1 MAVVPAT
8 VVVAAAVVV
17 AAEAVAVA
25 AAVGD
30 DRSGR
35 KPSGLSPGLGAGWR
49 PPLANVLAQRSDLTF
64 VEVIAEAVDPR
75 APLPASL
82 ATLAGRGVPIVPHGI
97 RLSLGSTERPQPAR
111 VARLAAVA
119 QRCQA
124 PLVSEHVAMVRAGGL
139 EAGHLLPVPLTRQ
152 SLDVVVGN
160 VRAVTAELGVPLALE
175 HPASLLRW
183 PADHLHPADFLT
195 ELAERTDALLVLDV
209 ANLHADRHNHGLD
222 PARFLDRLPWE
233 RIAYVHVAGGVEH
246 DGRYHDTHR
255 HPVPPAVLDLL
266 AEAVHRCPHRLP
278 VMLERDGDYPSA
290 AGMNAELDAVAGVLS
305 VAPAAQPAPR
315 FADSCRT
322 AKPAGG
328 WNAAPQ
334 ADLAAEQPDP
344 ADEQRVPAAEQRD
357 LAAEQRD
364 LAVEQRDLAVE
375 QRDLAVEQ
383 VDLVRA
389 LVAGGPDPAAFDPA
403 GLAATRAAL
412 LDKRTREVAAVWPAL
427 ARIPGFADRFAHY
440 AAGAP
445 PRGPVA
451 DGCAFAESVRTT
463 LGIVAVAELLTHT
476 LPRRPFAV
484 RTGRSADRRA
494 VAAVRLPGGAFRL
507 LKFPAPPIDPGSR
520 SSPTGRRPW
529 TRPDQSA
536 TNPILPRS

>member
-1 MAVVPAT
+1 MSD
-8 VVVAAAVVV
+8 
-17 AAEAVAVA
+17 
-25 AAVGD
+25 GG
-30 DRSGR
+30 GR
-35 KPSGLSPGLGAGWR
+35 QQPSGLSPGLGAGWR
-49 PPLANVLAQRSDLTF
+49 PPLANVLAQRADLTF

-82 ATLAGRGVPIVPHGI
+82 ASIAGRGVPIVPHGI

-152 SLDVVVGN
+152 SLDVVAGN

-195 ELAERTDALLVLDV
+195 ELAERTDALLILDV
-209 ANLHADRHNHGLD
+209 ANLHADRHNHSLD

-255 HPVPPAVLDLL
+255 HPVPPAVLGLL
-266 AEAVHRCPHRLP
+266 AETVRRCPHHLP

-290 AGMNAELDAVAGVLS
+290 ARMNAELDAIAGVLS
-305 VAPAAQPAPR
+305 VTPAAQPAPR
-315 FADSCRT
+315 FADSRRA

-344 ADEQRVPAAEQRD
+344 ADEQRVPAAEQRG

-364 LAVEQRDLAVE
+364 LAVEQADLAVE
-375 QRDLAVEQ
+375 QA
-383 VDLVRA
+383 DLVRA
-389 LVAGGPDPAAFDPA
+389 LVDGGPDPAAFDPA

-427 ARIPGFADRFAHY
+427 ARIPDFADRFAQY
-440 AAGAP
+440 AAGTP

-451 DGCAFAESVRTT
+451 DGRAFAESVRTT

-494 VAAVRLPGGAFRL
+494 VAAVRLPSGAVRM
-507 LKFPAPPIDPGSR
+507 LKLPAPPIDPGSR
-520 SSPTGRRPW
+520 SSRTEQRPR

-536 TNPILPRS
+536 TDPSPPRS

>member
-1 MAVVPAT
+1 MKTP
-8 VVVAAAVVV
+8 
-17 AAEAVAVA
+17 
-25 AAVGD
+25 AVGD
-30 DRSGR
+30 DGGR
-35 KPSGLSPGLGAGWR
+35 RQLSGLIPGLGAGWR
-49 PPLANVLAQRSDLTF
+49 PPLANVLAQRADLTF

-75 APLPASL
+75 APLPPSL
-82 ATLAGRGVPIVPHGI
+82 AGLAERGVPIVPHGI

-111 VARLAAVA
+111 VARLAAVV

-152 SLDVVVGN
+152 ALGVVVGN

-183 PADHLHPADFLT
+183 PADDLHPADFLT

-266 AEAVHRCPHRLP
+266 AEAVRRCPHRLP

-305 VAPAAQPAPR
+305 VASTPAPAPSAR
-315 FADSCRT
+315 PGPPFPDSRQA

-328 WNAAPQ
+328 ANAAQ
-334 ADLAAEQPDP
+334 QLDLAAEQPD
-344 ADEQRVPAAEQRD
+344 PAAEQRD
-357 LAAEQRD
+357 LAAEQ
-364 LAVEQRDLAVE
+364 A
-375 QRDLAVEQ
+375 
-383 VDLVRA
+383 DLVRG

-403 GLAATRAAL
+403 RLAATRAAL
-412 LDKRTREVAAVWPAL
+412 LDKRAREVAAVWPAL
-427 ARIPGFADRFAHY
+427 ARMPGFADRFARY
-440 AAGAP
+440 AAGTP
-445 PRGPVA
+445 PHGPVA
-451 DGCAFAESVRTT
+451 DGRAFAEAARAT
-463 LGIVAVAELLTHT
+463 LDIAAVAELLAHT
-476 LPRRPFAV
+476 LPGRPFAV
-484 RTGRSADRRA
+484 RAGRAADGRA

-507 LKFPAPPIDPGSR
+507 LK
-520 SSPTGRRPW
+520 
-529 TRPDQSA
+529 
-536 TNPILPRS
+536 LPRH